1 MLRALYKG
9 AIDFP
14 EHNSSASSDYI
25 KGDITQNEHPSQ
37 RIPKTQPEEQNL
49 LTVILI
55 NRDRMN
61 TACYFLAMQFAS
73 DIVLTETTTMQQNE
87 TGSQLILKG
96 TTTIGVVCKDGV
108 ILASDTRVTMGFYIA
123 HKFGK
128 KVYKIDEHLGMTIA
142 GTVAD
147 AQRVVDI
154 LTANAQLYR
163 INLNRPMPVSS
174 AARLVANLLFSA
186 RYIPLATQ
194 VLIGGVDET
203 GPHVFNLDPFGSLTE
218 EKSVSTGSGSPIA
231 YGILEDKYRED
242 MTIEE
247 LLPIVMKAV
256 NAAMKRDV
264 ASGNS
269 YNVTVIDKN
278 GYRELS
284 EEEKSKLLV
293 K

>member
-1 MLRALYKG
+1 ML
-9 AIDFP
+9 
-14 EHNSSASSDYI
+14 
-25 KGDITQNEHPSQ
+25 
-37 RIPKTQPEEQNL
+37 
-49 LTVILI
+49 V
-55 NRDRMN
+55 
-61 TACYFLAMQFAS
+61 
-73 DIVLTETTTMQQNE
+73 
-87 TGSQLILKG
+87 
-96 TTTIGVVCKDGV
+96 
-108 ILASDTRVTMGFYIA
+108 
-123 HKFGK
+123 
-128 KVYKIDEHLGMTIA
+128 
-142 GTVAD
+142 
-147 AQRVVDI
+147 
-154 LTANAQLYR
+154 
-163 INLNRPMPVSS
+163 
-174 AARLVANLLFSA
+174 
-186 RYIPLATQ
+186 
-194 VLIGGVDET
+194 GGVDET

-284 EEEKSKLLV
+284 EEERNKLLV

>member
-1 MLRALYKG
+1 MTQ
-9 AIDFP
+9 
-14 EHNSSASSDYI
+14 NNSAS
-25 KGDITQNEHPSQ
+25 
-37 RIPKTQPEEQNL
+37 NL
-49 LTVILI
+49 V
-55 NRDRMN
+55 
-61 TACYFLAMQFAS
+61 
-73 DIVLTETTTMQQNE
+73 
-87 TGSQLILKG
+87 LKG
-96 TTTIGVVCKDGV
+96 TTTIGVVCRDGV
-108 ILASDTRVTMGFYIA
+108 ILASDTRVTMGFYVA

-128 KVYKIDEHLGMTIA
+128 KVYKIDDHLGMTIA

-163 INLNRPMPVSS
+163 INMNRPMPVSS

-186 RYIPLATQ
+186 RYMPLATQ

-231 YGILEDKYRED
+231 YGVLEDKYRED
-242 MTIEE
+242 MSVEE
-247 LLPIVMKAV
+247 LLPVIVKAV

-269 YNVTVIDKN
+269 YNVIVIDKN
-278 GYRELS
+278 GYRDLS
-284 EEEKSKLLV
+284 EEEKKQLLV